1 MARGVVPL
9 AADVTAGLRHPT
21 LIAVGLAMGTALSLG
36 FGRFAFALFIPSMS
50 QDLGWTYFV
59 AGFMNSGMAL
69 GYLIGAVSVPAVV
82 HRVGAPFTF
91 IGSGLLT
98 VALLGLSGV
107 GANSGGF
114 FALRVLAGITCGYIF
129 SAGGLL
135 VAQVAAVHPRRSGW
149 LVGIYYAG
157 VGVGIIAASLVVP
170 PLIHLAEGLG
180 RPHPWQWAWFA
191 IAALAVITLVLMWR
205 PALLAPPIE
214 ERSLGDRTSV
224 RRYLPMLLGYFCF
237 GLGYIGYM
245 TFVIALLTTLGLDA
259 GQIIAFYSFLGL
271 MLLVSPFLWARTLTH
286 TRGGGVLCLLNSL
299 LAVACAVPAVVAL
312 TRDPSPGSA
321 GIAVI
326 LAVFASGMVFGAC
339 FMSTVAST
347 TAFVKHNLPARE
359 WVSGISAFTSL
370 FAVGQL
376 VGPSMAGFI
385 SDRMGSLA
393 GGFLFAAV
401 VLAIGAIV
409 AARQQPLA
417 KHPVAH

>member
-1 MARGVVPL
+1 
-9 AADVTAGLRHPT
+9 
-21 LIAVGLAMGTALSLG
+21 MGTALSLG

-82 HRVGAPFTF
+82 HRFGAPSTF
-91 IGSGLLT
+91 VGSGLLT

-114 FALRVLAGITCGYIF
+114 LALRVLAGITCGYIF

-149 LVGIYYAG
+149 LVGVYYAG
-157 VGVGIIAASLVVP
+157 VGVGIIAASLAVP
-170 PLIHLAEGLG
+170 PLIHLAERLG
-180 RPHPWQWAWFA
+180 QPHPWQWAWFA
-191 IAALAVITLVLMWR
+191 IAALAAITLALMWR
-205 PALLAPPIE
+205 AALLAPPVP
-214 ERSLGDRTSV
+214 ERSHGERTSV

-245 TFVIALLTTLGLDA
+245 TFVIALLKTMGLDA
-259 GQIIAFYSFLGL
+259 RQIIVFYALLGL
-271 MLLVSPFLWARTLTH
+271 MVLVSPFVWARTLTH
-286 TRGGGVLCLLNSL
+286 TQGGGVLCLLNSL

-312 TRDPSPGSA
+312 IGDPSIGSA

-339 FMSTVAST
+339 FMATVAST
-347 TAFVKHNLPARE
+347 TAFVRHNLPARE

-385 SDRMGSLA
+385 SDRVGSLA
-393 GGFLFAAV
+393 GGLLFAAV

-409 AARQQPLA
+409 AARQRPLA
-417 KHPVAH
+417 DHLVAH